1 MPNKKAVILLSGG
14 LDSAVTLYSAK
25 KQGYDCYCL
34 IFDYCQR
41 HDKEIFAA
49 KKIARVSG
57 SGFQIVKIS
66 LPWKGS
72 SLLDRKINVPKCTG
86 APLRFGSTSLTTS
99 RFGQAGH
106 SFDYSQGRQ
115 GRGKIPNTYVPARN
129 IIFLSFA
136 LSFAETIN
144 AEAVFIG
151 AHAEDYS
158 GYPDCRP
165 DFYRAFI
172 KAAKAGTKRGVEGN
186 PVKIITPLI
195 NKNKSQIIGLGMQ
208 LGVPFEF
215 TWSCYKGNK
224 NPCGVC
230 DSCYYRAKGF
240 EEAGITDPLINR
252 KEGAG

>member
-1 MPNKKAVILLSGG
+1 MPNRKAVILLSGG
-14 LDSAVTLYSAK
+14 LDSAVTLYSSK

-41 HDKEIFAA
+41 HVKEIFAA

-72 SLLDRKINVPKCTG
+72 SLLDDNIKIPVVIKSP
-86 APLRFGSTSLTTS
+86 SH
-99 RFGQAGH
+99 QVI
-106 SFDYSQGRQ
+106 
-115 GRGKIPNTYVPARN
+115 GKIPQTYVPARN

-136 LSFAETIN
+136 LSFAEAIN

-195 NKNKSQIIGLGMQ
+195 NKNKAQIIGLGMQ

-224 NPCGVC
+224 KPCGVC
-230 DSCYYRAKGF
+230 ESCYYRAKGF
-240 EEAGITDPLINR
+240 KEAGITDPLIPFGKSPGLTR
-252 KEGAG
+252 G